1 MEDLSALAELLIPI
15 TMILTTGGVL
25 VLRPIA
31 KRLGV
36 LLEVMAKE
44 KTQPPTDDLRR
55 LHQAMDT
62 MNERLSLIEE
72 RQDFTERLIGRGGS
86 EGAGK
91 LTE

>member
-1 MEDLSALAELLIPI
+1 MGDLNALAGLLIPMTI
-15 TMILTTGGVL
+15 VLTTGGVL

-36 LLEVMAKE
+36 LLEAMARE
-44 KTQPPTDDLRR
+44 KTQQPSDDVRR
-55 LHQAMDT
+55 LHQSLDT
-62 MNERLSLIEE
+62 LNERLSLIEE

-86 EGAGK
+86 GSVGE

>member
-1 MEDLSALAELLIPI
+1 MDLNALAGLLIPI
-15 TMILTTGGVL
+15 TIVLTTGGVL

-44 KTQPPTDDLRR
+44 KTQPPPEDLRR
-55 LHQAMDT
+55 LHQAIDT
-62 MNERLSLIEE
+62 MNERLTLIEE

-86 EGAGK
+86 GSTGE
-91 LTE
+91 TNE